1 MLDREEPT
9 LELPD
14 WISEQGRPWQRLEML
29 VEVLWSRDT
38 TMKLANLDL
47 IMFSIFFV
55 EVFLR
60 RANNSCRFGFQRDL
74 GEAGLSWESAFC
86 SVKFNVPPYFKD
98 FLMAFF
104 L

>member
-55 EVFLR
+55 EVF
-60 RANNSCRFGFQRDL
+60 
-74 GEAGLSWESAFC
+74 
-86 SVKFNVPPYFKD
+86 
-98 FLMAFF
+98 
-104 L
+104 